1 MYKRI
6 IITICTI
13 LFLGSSFREPLSIIN
28 IQKSNIT
35 FRSDAPLELI
45 KASSTELRGVI
56 ETVKKEFGFSVSI
69 KSFQGF
75 NSTVQKE
82 HFNENYLESDKY
94 PDAIYKGTINE
105 KVDYTKDGT
114 TKITI
119 TGKLNMHGVEK
130 EKKLEGTLVVKGG
143 QINIDGKFSI
153 HIADYNIKIP
163 SVVVKN
169 IAEDVDVKVK
179 ATLEPYKK

>member
-82 HFNENYLESDKY
+82 HFNENYLESEKY
-94 PDAIYKGTINE
+94 PTA
-105 KVDYTKDGT
+105 VF
-114 TKITI
+114 
-119 TGKLNMHGVEK
+119 TGK
-130 EKKLEGTLVVKGG
+130 
-143 QINIDGKFSI
+143 II
-153 HIADYNIKIP
+153 
-163 SVVVKN
+163 
-169 IAEDVDVKVK
+169 EDVDFTKNNTFSVRAKGILTIHGVPQERIIKSDLTIHNGVISIRSNFTVLLADHNIPIPKVVHEK
-179 ATLEPYKK
+179 VASEIKVDVNAELKPK